1 METDEKRLL
10 LAKHLEEFRSW
21 AYESLVAEIDRA
33 RYEHDCLQFR
43 QGVFADG
50 TEFNLEFNVFWD
62 NRTEGDVR
70 VCGDLATI
78 PQRPLLGFLPV
89 FTPDVTESFIIR
101 RDGTFVDE

>member
-50 TEFNLEFNVFWD
+50 TEYNLEFNVFWD
-62 NRTEGDVR
+62 NQKEGDVR
-70 VCGDLATI
+70 VCGDLAKI
-78 PQRPLLGFLPV
+78 PQRTLLGFLPV
-89 FTPDVTESFIIR
+89 FTPDVTESFIMR

>member
-1 METDEKRLL
+1 METVEKRLL

-50 TEFNLEFNVFWD
+50 TEYNLEFNVFWD
-62 NRTEGDVR
+62 NQKEGDVR
-70 VCGDLATI
+70 VCGDLAKI

-89 FTPDVTESFIIR
+89 FTPDVTESFIMR

>member
-1 METDEKRLL
+1 METDAKRLV
-10 LAKHLEEFRSW
+10 LAKHLEEIRSW
-21 AYESLVAEIDRA
+21 TYESLATEIDRT
-33 RYEHDCLQFR
+33 RREHDCLKSG

-50 TEFNLEFNVFWD
+50 KEYHIELNVFWD
-62 NRTEGDVR
+62 DQIGGDVR

-89 FTPDVTESFIIR
+89 FIPDVTDSFIMR